1 MTMLLVLASKPD
13 RRRALIEALER
24 AGKRPEAASTPS
36 EALGRLEAADCDAL
50 VASFDERFEDHLR
63 FLGEVRAKHPALEL
77 IAVAEET
84 SVARAVE
91 VMRAGA
97 NDLVGASA
105 GDEELLLAVEK
116 ALARA
121 RRASAH
127 AESAVAPKP
136 LLIGESPALS
146 KALELVRKAAG
157 GDATV
162 LIRGE
167 TGTGKEL
174 VARALHELGARQS
187 GPFVPVHCAALPE
200 NLLESELFGYEKGAF
215 TGAVSRKP
223 GRVELAQGG
232 TLFLDEIGDI
242 SGATQVKLLRLL
254 QDRRFEPLG
263 GRKTVTADVRFVA
276 ATHRDLEGMV
286 KQGTFREDLFYR
298 LNVVPV
304 WLPPLRARRQ
314 DVPALVLH
322 FIAELAP
329 AYGRAG
335 LQIEPE
341 ALRLLELERW
351 PGNVRQLHNFVERL
365 VVLSGSQAIRTE
377 DVKSALGDHEDVQKH
392 STLGSR
398 TDDFQPSSIGPLE
411 EQLRQT
417 ERRIIERALKR
428 TDNNRS
434 LAARLLGI
442 SRRTLYNK
450 LEEHGL

>member
-1 MTMLLVLASKPD
+1 MLLLLAEGRD
-13 RRRALIEALER
+13 RRQAFSGVLER
-24 AGKRPEAASTPS
+24 AGHPPRVASTPD
-36 EALGRLEAADCDAL
+36 EALSLLENAHCDAL
-50 VASFDERFEDHLR
+50 IACLEGSFEEGLR
-63 FLGEVRAKHPALEL
+63 FLSDVRSKHPAMEL
-77 IAVAEET
+77 IAVAAGT
-84 SVARAVE
+84 SATRTVE
-91 VMRAGA
+91 LMRAGA
-97 NDLVGASA
+97 DDLVDGSA

-121 RRASAH
+121 RRAAAH
-127 AESAVAPKP
+127 AETAVAPRP
-136 LLIGESPALS
+136 LLIGESPALT
-146 KALELVRKAAG
+146 KALDLVRKAAG

-174 VARALHELGARQS
+174 VARAVHELGARKA

-200 NLLESELFGYEKGAF
+200 NLLESELFGYERGAF
-215 TGAVSRKP
+215 TGAVSKKP

-242 SGATQVKLLRLL
+242 STATQVKLLRLL
-254 QDRRFEPLG
+254 QDRQFEPLG
-263 GRKTVTADVRFVA
+263 GRKAVTADVRFVA
-276 ATHRDLEGMV
+276 ATHRDLEAMV

-298 LNVVPV
+298 LNVVPI

-314 DVPALVLH
+314 DVPALALH
-322 FIAELAP
+322 FIAELGP
-329 AYGRAG
+329 AYGRAK
-335 LQIEPE
+335 LEIEPQ
-341 ALRLLELERW
+341 ALALLEQERW

-365 VVLSGSQAIRTE
+365 VVLSSSAAIRVE
-377 DVKSALGDHEDVQKH
+377 DVRAALSDQDDVEKH

-398 TDDFQPSSIGPLE
+398 TGDLEPSSIGPLV
-411 EQLRQT
+411 EQLRQM

-450 LEEHGL
+450 LEEHELV